1 MKKDIVIRLYE
12 KADEN
17 ALFAL
22 IEREGD
28 EWKEYWCEP
37 GRKKYQK
44 ALQNSISYLIFED
57 GKLCGYARCRD
68 DDGFGI
74 YVYDLLVDKEYR
86 GNGYGRMLMEKVC
99 CDHPSMAVYVMSD
112 VDPYYSKLGYEKE
125 GSIFIVKPGG
135 SVDA

>member
-1 MKKDIVIRLYE
+1 MKKDIIIRLYE
-12 KADEN
+12 KTDED
-17 ALFAL
+17 ALFIL

-28 EWKEYWCEP
+28 EWKEYWGEP

-68 DDGFGI
+68 DDGFGV

-86 GNGYGRMLMEKVC
+86 GKEYGRLLMEKVC
-99 CDHPSMAVYVMSD
+99 SDNPGAIVYVMSG
-112 VDPYYSKLGYEKE
+112 VDPYYSRLGYKKE
-125 GSIFIVKPGG
+125 GTIFIVKPK
-135 SVDA
+135 